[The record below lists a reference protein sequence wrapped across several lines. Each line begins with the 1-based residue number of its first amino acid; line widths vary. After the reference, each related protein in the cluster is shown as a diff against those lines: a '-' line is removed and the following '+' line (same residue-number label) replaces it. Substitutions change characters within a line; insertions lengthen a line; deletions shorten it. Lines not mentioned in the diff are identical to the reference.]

1 MTSNANRGCS
11 TAQKTLKRPIAGS
24 GIGLHT
30 GCEISLTLRPA
41 GAGVGIIF
49 VRTDIPA
56 NRNVIPARW
65 DRVSYTRLC
74 TTIAN
79 EQGTSVA
86 TIEHL
91 MAALHGCGIDNAI
104 VEIDGPEVPIVDGSS
119 APWVRLIEQAGL
131 ICQAARQRVIRVHK
145 RVEVRDGDTIA
156 VLMPAEAMRYTV
168 EIDFANS
175 VIGFQKRSFELK
187 SNAFSR
193 ELAAARTFGFVREVE
208 ALRSQGLVQGGSLD
222 NAIVIDGNTI
232 LNEGGLRFSDE
243 FVRHKILDSV
253 GDLYLAGAPILGHF
267 YGRKTGHAANNRIL
281 HALFSDRNNWSY
293 VTPGMAPVIGMGAE
307 EQKVA

>member
-1 MTSNANRGCS
+1 MKSKANGGI
-11 TAQKTLKRPIAGS
+11 TAAQKTLKRSITGS

-30 GCEISLTLRPA
+30 GRELSLTLRPA
-41 GAGVGIIF
+41 GADAGIIF
-49 VRTDIPA
+49 VRTDVSA
-56 NRNVIPARW
+56 VRGVILARW
-65 DRVSYTRLC
+65 DRVSFTQLC
-74 TTIAN
+74 TTITN
-79 EQGTSVA
+79 GQGISVA

-119 APWVRLIEQAGL
+119 APWVRLIKQAGL
-131 ICQAARQRVIRVHK
+131 IYQAARRRVIRVHK

-156 VLMPAEAMRYTV
+156 VLMPADAMRYTV
-168 EIDFANS
+168 EIDFANP
-175 VIGFQKRSFELK
+175 VIGFQKRSFDLK
-187 SNAFSR
+187 NNAFSR

-208 ALRSQGLVQGGSLD
+208 ALREQGLAQGGSLD

-232 LNEGGLRFSDE
+232 LNEEGLRFADE

-253 GDLYLAGAPILGHF
+253 GDLYLAGAPIMGHF
-267 YGRKTGHAANNRIL
+267 YGRKTGHQANNRIL
-281 HALFSDRNNWSY
+281 HALFADRDNWSY
-293 VTPGMAPVIGMGAE
+293 VTPGTAPVMGAE